1 MVPPFSDKKV
11 AVFLTGA
18 AVLFSMACPCWAE
31 PEGVKDTAPEQVE
44 LVKKE
49 AVVTS
54 RDSSQDKK
62 EVTQPVE
69 SLSSQEA
76 QEDENRHPGKLYPSR
91 SVNSGT
97 QPLPINV
104 IVSPD
109 PIRVRLPGHTAE
121 NPVWIT
127 EAEAVRQALAANPKM
142 RSYAAS
148 AREAR
153 GRYKQARADAMP
165 QVTISSDYD
174 TYKPFSTHEHST
186 TSTALSVEYDQL
198 LYDFGYTSSN
208 IKNYSF
214 QQKAAEEDKAAL
226 TADLVKSVRSSF
238 YGLIAMRRL
247 SEVARANL
255 ENRRRILDQAKAK
268 WEAGSGL
275 PSDVIRAESQVA
287 SAVLSLNAARADAV
301 TATIEFSNLLGMDP
315 TSFIEPDYP
324 PVLPANEEINE
335 NLLISEAKASRHELK
350 AARYRV
356 EAAEYYLRSVASAN
370 APSLSASVTFSGYDD
385 AYPPRRYGIVSGLSL
400 SWNAIDG
407 GNTKGQVE
415 EAKAAKDRMEADLD
429 ALEQQISAEA
439 ISAAI
444 VLRTALA
451 SLAAADAAE
460 TNAREAVR
468 IAEGRYA
475 AGLGSFLE
483 VTDAHDS
490 LLSSSNRLV
499 ASLLAAWKASVDLDH
514 ALGRAFHID
523 AGHSNLDAGG
533 SNVKVDASSAGSTD
547 GIKST
552 DDIKSTGGKNE

>member
-11 AVFLTGA
+11 AVFLTEAAILFSVACPALAEQAGLSGVSQEQVAPVKGA
-18 AVLFSMACPCWAE
+18 AVKP
-31 PEGVKDTAPEQVE
+31 G
-44 LVKKE
+44 
-49 AVVTS
+49 
-54 RDSSQDKK
+54 DSSQEKVEVSVPVSSHSAQDK
-62 EVTQPVE
+62 
-69 SLSSQEA
+69 QE
-76 QEDENRHPGKLYPSR
+76 ENHEPGKLYPSKN
-91 SVNSGT
+91 VKSGT

-109 PIRVRLPGHTAE
+109 PIRVSLPGSIAD

-142 RSYAAS
+142 RSYDAS

-165 QVTISSDYD
+165 QVSVSTDHD
-174 TYKPFSTHEHST
+174 TYMSISRREQST
-186 TSTALSVEYDQL
+186 TSTSLSVEYDQL

-214 QQKAAEEDKAAL
+214 QQKAAEEDKAAS

-247 SEVARANL
+247 AEVARANL

-287 SAVLSLNAARADAV
+287 SAVLSLNAARADSV
-301 TATIEFSNLLGMDP
+301 TATVDFSCLLGLDA

-324 PVLPANEEINE
+324 PVLPANEEMNE
-335 NLLISEAKASRHELK
+335 AVLVSEAKASRHEIK

-356 EAAEYYLRSVASAN
+356 DAAEYNLRSVASAN
-370 APSLSASVTFSGYDD
+370 APSLSASVTLSGYDD
-385 AYPPRRYGIVSGLSL
+385 SYPPSTYGIVGGLSL

-415 EAKAAKDRMEADLD
+415 EAKAYKERMEAELD
-429 ALEQQISAEA
+429 ALEQTISAEA
-439 ISAAI
+439 ITSAIA
-444 VLRTALA
+444 LRTALA

-499 ASLLAAWKASVDLDH
+499 ASLLAAWKARVDLDH
-514 ALGRAFHID
+514 ALGRDFKYD
-523 AGHSNLDAGG
+523 ADNVVGSSSSDNASGAGNTNG
-533 SNVKVDASSAGSTD
+533 K
-547 GIKST
+547 
-552 DDIKSTGGKNE
+552 KSTGCKN

>member
-1 MVPPFSDKKV
+1 MVCPSWAEQTGAKDTAKDGLAPVK
-11 AVFLTGA
+11 GA
-18 AVLFSMACPCWAE
+18 AV
-31 PEGVKDTAPEQVE
+31 VKPG
-44 LVKKE
+44 
-49 AVVTS
+49 
-54 RDSSQDKK
+54 DSSQERK
-62 EVTQPVE
+62 EVSIPAG
-69 SLSSQEA
+69 SDSSQNH
-76 QEDENRHPGKLYPSR
+76 QSENDNYQPGKLYPASK
-91 SVNSGT
+91 VQSGT

-109 PIRVRLPGHTAE
+109 PIRVRLPGYIAD

-148 AREAR
+148 AQEAR
-153 GRYKQARADAMP
+153 GRYKQARADALP
-165 QVTISSDYD
+165 QITVSAEHDTYSSISSRDA
-174 TYKPFSTHEHST
+174 YKYSS
-186 TSTALSVEYDQL
+186 LSVEYDQL

-208 IKNYSF
+208 IRNYSF
-214 QQKAAEEDKAAL
+214 QQKAAEEDKAAS

-247 SEVARANL
+247 AEVARANL

-301 TATIEFSNLLGMDP
+301 TATVDFSCLLGLEP

-324 PVLPANEEINE
+324 PVLPANEDMNE
-335 NLLISEAKASRHELK
+335 AVLISEAKESRHEIK

-356 EAAEYYLRSVASAN
+356 QAAECNLRSVASAN
-370 APSLSASVTFSGYDD
+370 APSISALFELSGSGDLF
-385 AYPPRRYGIVSGLSL
+385 PPNYYTVEAGLSID
-400 SWNAIDG
+400 WGVVDG
-407 GNTKGQVE
+407 GNTKGQIE
-415 EAKAAKDRMEADLD
+415 EAKAYKERMEAELD
-429 ALEQQISAEA
+429 SLEQKISAEA
-439 ISAAI
+439 ITSAI

-499 ASLLAAWKASVDLDH
+499 ASLLAAWRARVDLDH
-514 ALGRAFHID
+514 ALGRDFPID
-523 AGHSNLDAGG
+523 AGNAGG
-533 SNVKVDASSAGSTD
+533 SDGIEVTGSAKGTGSTRGVKGAGGAT
-547 GIKST
+547 GIH
-552 DDIKSTGGKNE
+552 E